1 MDTFSP
7 SSSAA
12 SQRALILQQQG
23 RFAEAEREWRQALG
37 LNPHDARAHAMLA
50 FCLAE
55 RKAYAEASHEADAA
69 VGLAPDEPFVHYVR
83 GKVLYDRNRYEEAAA
98 AVGQAIQLDAFDPDY
113 FWLLAAIRFEQRL
126 WPAALAAAEEGL
138 KADPEHAGCTNLRA
152 MALVKLGRRDE
163 AGAAIDAALAR
174 DPDNAVTHANQGWTL
189 LHRREPRKALE
200 HFREALRL
208 DPDLE
213 WARAGMVEALKAH
226 NFVYRWVLAYFLW
239 MARLSSGAQWG
250 IIIGGYI
257 GYRALTSVAREN
269 PSVAPYLWP
278 LIGLYI
284 AFVLMTWLADPLF
297 NLMLRVSRFGRL
309 VLSRRQ
315 TMAANVIGLLILGAL
330 LAAGAWLA
338 LDDARLGILALV
350 LGALTVPT
358 SAAFNSPDGP
368 PRLIMGLVTAALAA
382 LGLAA
387 VGVQYLV
394 PDSGPDTRHP
404 LLGLS
409 LLMLQLFA
417 FGLLGSTFLYHFLR
431 STHVRR
437 DGA

>member
-1 MDTFSP
+1 MDTFSS

-23 RFAEAEREWRQALG
+23 RFAYAEREWRQALG
-37 LNPHDARAHAMLA
+37 INPHDARAHAMLA
-50 FCLAE
+50 LCLSE
-55 RKAYAEASHEADAA
+55 RKEYAQASHEADAA
-69 VGLAPDEPFVHYVR
+69 VGLAPDEPFAHYVR
-83 GKVLYDRNRYEEAAA
+83 GKVLYDRDRYDEAAA

-126 WPAALAAAEEGL
+126 WPAALVAAEEGL

-152 MALVKLGRRDE
+152 MSLVKLGRRDE

-226 NFVYRWVLAYFLW
+226 NVVYRWVLAYFLW
-239 MARLSSGAQWG
+239 MGRLSSNAQWG
-250 IIIGGYI
+250 IIIGGYV
-257 GYRALTSVAREN
+257 GYRALTGVAREN
-269 PSVAPYLWP
+269 PTLAPYLWP

-330 LAAGAWLA
+330 SAALAWLA
-338 LDDARLGILALV
+338 LDDARLGMLALV

-358 SAAFNSPDGP
+358 SAAFNSPEGS
-368 PRLIMGLVTAALAA
+368 PRIVMGLVTAALAV

-394 PDSGPDTRHP
+394 PDDGPDTRHP

-409 LLMLQLFA
+409 LLMLRLFA
-417 FGLLGSTFLYHFLR
+417 FGLLASTFLYHFLR
-431 STHVRR
+431 SSHVRR
-437 DGA
+437 GA